1 LILYIKNRDIDRAKW
16 DVCIQESPNPLVYAM
31 SWYLDIVCPGWA
43 ALVEDDYKLVFPL
56 TWGNKFGISYLYQPM
71 FTQQLGFFS
80 VKSLIPEKVN
90 QIIQSLPDR
99 YLLAD
104 INLWN
109 DIELKLSGAKVYERN
124 NYQLNLDQE
133 YSKIQDGYTSNTQR
147 NIARA
152 RNDNLIIQELESDE
166 PILKLKKE
174 NLKVGLKEKHFQK
187 LKNLIS
193 YAREH
198 NYGKV
203 YGVLDSN
210 SKLLASAFFIFYK
223 NRLIYLLSASS
234 KKGKET
240 RAMFFLVDE
249 IIRMNSGT
257 NKLLDFEGS
266 EIAGLARFFSGF
278 GAENVTYKHLSYNN
292 LPFPLKP
299 IYKMLRS

>member
-1 LILYIKNRDIDRAKW
+1 MILYIKNRDIDRAKW
-16 DVCIQESPNPLVYAM
+16 DFCIQQSPNPLVYAM
-31 SWYLDIVCPGWA
+31 SWYLDIVCSGWA

-56 TWGNKFGISYLYQPM
+56 TWGSKFGISYLYQPM
-71 FTQQLGFFS
+71 FTQQLGIFS
-80 VKSLIPEKVN
+80 VKSLPPEKVN

-124 NYQLNLDQE
+124 NFQLNLDQE

-152 RNDNLIIQELESDE
+152 RNSSLSIQELESDE

-174 NLKVGLKEKHFQK
+174 NLKVGLKGKHFQK

-193 YAREH
+193 YTREH

-210 SKLLASAFFIFYK
+210 SKLLASAFFISYK

-249 IIRMNSGT
+249 IIRIKSGMNT
-257 NKLLDFEGS
+257 LLDFEGS

-278 GAENVTYKHLSYNN
+278 GAENVTYRHLSYNN
-292 LPFPLKP
+292 LPFPLQS

>member
-1 LILYIKNRDIDRAKW
+1 MILYIKNRDIDRAKW
-16 DVCIQESPNPLVYAM
+16 DTCIQQSPNPLVYAM
-31 SWYLDIVCPGWA
+31 SWYLDIVCSGWA

-56 TWGNKFGISYLYQPM
+56 TWGSKFGISYLYQPM
-71 FTQQLGFFS
+71 FTQQLGIFS
-80 VKSLIPEKVN
+80 VKSLPPEKVN

-124 NYQLNLDQE
+124 NFQLNLDQE

-152 RNDNLIIQELESDE
+152 RNSSLSIQELESDE

-174 NLKVGLKEKHFQK
+174 NLKVGLKGKHFQK

-193 YAREH
+193 YTREH

-210 SKLLASAFFIFYK
+210 SKLLASAFFISYK
-223 NRLIYLLSASS
+223 NRLIYLLAASS

-257 NKLLDFEGS
+257 DILLDFEGS

-278 GAENVTYKHLSYNN
+278 GAEAVTYQHLSYNN
-292 LPFPLKP
+292 LPFPLKS